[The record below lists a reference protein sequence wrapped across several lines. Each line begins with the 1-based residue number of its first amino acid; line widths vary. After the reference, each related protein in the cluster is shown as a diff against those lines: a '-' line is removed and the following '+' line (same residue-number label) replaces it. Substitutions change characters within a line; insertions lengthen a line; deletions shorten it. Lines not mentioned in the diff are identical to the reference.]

1 MGRNKKNINLE
12 CGKRLKQLIQEK
24 GYKNVAFARKINCSP
39 QQLSYMINGRRS
51 ITRDTVEEIC
61 KKFPDVNG
69 AWLSGF
75 DAPPKREA
83 ANAEIGERI
92 YTLFRSAD
100 NLIESAA
107 RALNYEVER
116 VAREGSAES
125 GLYFILKNKNVK
137 DKDANNE
144 QPIELYLDEVGDLRD
159 AILVSTVGLLNRCIR
174 KKRDLPSLI
183 TEQILRERD
192 ELWPASKNAEIKPEN

>member
-1 MGRNKKNINLE
+1 MGEKKQNINKE
-12 CGKRLKQLIQEK
+12 CGDRLRQLIKEK
-24 GYKNVAFARKINCSP
+24 GYKHVAFARKINCSP

-107 RALNYEVER
+107 RALNFEVER
-116 VAREGSAES
+116 VAREGSTES

-137 DKDANNE
+137 DEDTNNE

-159 AILVSTVGLLNRCIR
+159 AILVSAVGLLNRCIR

>member
-1 MGRNKKNINLE
+1 MGEKKQNINKE
-12 CGKRLKQLIQEK
+12 CGDRLRQLIKEK
-24 GYKNVAFARKINCSP
+24 GYKHVAFARKINCSP

-107 RALNYEVER
+107 RALNFEVER

-137 DKDANNE
+137 DEDANNE

-159 AILVSTVGLLNRCIR
+159 AILVSAVGLLNRYIR
-174 KKRDLPSLI
+174 KKRGLPSLI
-183 TEQILRERD
+183 TEEVLRERD
-192 ELWPASKNAEIKPEN
+192 EFYG